1 MFRRIS
7 MIAERLLDDIAYRN
21 HASLLISFSI
31 NLLYIVMKLSSGIYY
46 RSTWFIAVAVYYI
59 LLALMRFMLLR
70 TDRIRTNVDY
80 MVTEWRRYRSC
91 GIMFLLLTQALAGI
105 VTFIVLENK
114 GYDYPGMLI
123 YAMAVYSF
131 YAVTVAVINLVR
143 YRKHGSPVISAAKAI
158 NFVAALVS
166 LLSLET
172 ALLNQFGDG
181 DVMFGRTVT
190 ALTGGGVCAVTFVM
204 AVYMIVRSTR
214 NLAALREMI
223 DFRDKQSAGKA

>member
-1 MFRRIS
+1 MTHIS
-7 MIAERLLDDIAYRN
+7 TIAERLLDDITYRN
-21 HASLLISFSI
+21 HASLLVSFSF

-70 TDRIRTNVDY
+70 HERIRRNVDY
-80 MVTEWRRYRSC
+80 MITEWRRYRFC
-91 GIMFLLLTQALAGI
+91 GIILLILTQALAGI

-114 GYDYPGMLI
+114 GYEYSGILI

-131 YAVTVAVINLVR
+131 YAVTMAIINLVR

-172 ALLNQFGDG
+172 ALLAQFGDG

-190 ALTGGGVCAVTFVM
+190 AITGGGVCVVTFFI
-204 AVYMIVRSTR
+204 AVYMIARATR
-214 NLAALREMI
+214 NLNVLYEIPNIEHEKTGRL
-223 DFRDKQSAGKA
+223 